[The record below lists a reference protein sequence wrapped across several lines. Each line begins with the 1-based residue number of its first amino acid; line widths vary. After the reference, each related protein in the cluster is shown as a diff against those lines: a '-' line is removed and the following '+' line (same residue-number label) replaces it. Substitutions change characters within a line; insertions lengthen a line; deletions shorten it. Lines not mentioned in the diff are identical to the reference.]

1 MTNQNLM
8 NPEIHKN
15 AIATLRLEAEA
26 VRNLE
31 NFIDQSF
38 EESVNCILTMK
49 GRLVVTGIGKS
60 AIIAQKIVATMNS
73 TGTPS
78 VFMHA
83 ADAIHGDLG
92 IIQPDDVVMCLS
104 KSGNTPEISVL
115 IPFLKRNGNKLIAL
129 VGNTESFLAKESD
142 YVLNCTVAQEACPN
156 NLAPTCSSTAQLA
169 MGDALASCLIALRG
183 FTPNDFAKFHPGGI
197 LGKRLYIKVEDLYK
211 FNEKPM
217 VPPDASIQ
225 KVILEISGKCLG
237 VTAVVENGKV
247 IGAITDGDLRRMLE
261 KNPDTNGLTA
271 RDIMTVNPK
280 TIAPQTLAVEAL
292 DLMRQ
297 KHITNIFVVENNN
310 YLGVIH
316 IHDILKEG
324 LL

>member
-1 MTNQNLM
+1 M
-8 NPEIHKN
+8 NIRSL
-15 AIATLRLEAEA
+15 AIETLRLEAEA
-26 VRNLE
+26 VSKLQ
-31 NFIDQSF
+31 NFVDQSF
-38 EESVNCILTMK
+38 EDSVQAIYDMK

-92 IIQPDDVVMCLS
+92 IIQPDDVVLCIS

-115 IPFLKRNGNKLIAL
+115 IPFLKMNGNTLIAL
-129 VGNTESFLAKESD
+129 VGNTESFLAKEAD
-142 YVLNCTVAQEACPN
+142 HVLNCTVSQEACPN

-183 FTPNDFAKFHPGGI
+183 FTSKDFAKYHPGGV
-197 LGKRLYIKVEDLYK
+197 LGKRLYVKVEDLYK
-211 FNEKPM
+211 FNEKPQ
-217 VPPDASIQ
+217 VSPDDSIQ

-247 IGAITDGDLRRMLE
+247 VGAITDGDLRRMLQ
-261 KNPDTNGLTA
+261 KNVDIQGLKA
-271 RDIMTVNPK
+271 SDVMTRNPK
-280 TIAPQTLAVEAL
+280 SIAPDVLAVEAL
-292 DLMRQ
+292 DMMRKKQ
-297 KHITNIFVVENNN
+297 ITNIFVVENEE
-310 YLGVIH
+310 YKGVIH
-316 IHDILKEG
+316 IHDIIKEG
-324 LL
+324 IF

>member
-1 MTNQNLM
+1 MQ
-8 NPEIHKN
+8 IRDN
-15 AIATLRLEAEA
+15 AIETLRLEAEA
-26 VRNLE
+26 VKNLQ
-31 NFIDQSF
+31 NFIDASF
-38 EESVNCILTMK
+38 EESVNCILNMK

-92 IIQPDDVVMCLS
+92 IIQPDDVVLCLS

-115 IPFLKRNGNKLIAL
+115 IPFLKMNGNRLIAL
-129 VGNTESFLAKESD
+129 VGNTESFLAKEAD
-142 YVLNCTVAQEACPN
+142 YVLNCTVEQEACPN

-169 MGDALASCLIALRG
+169 MGDALASCLITLRG
-183 FTPNDFAKFHPGGI
+183 FTPKDFAKYHPGGI
-197 LGKRLYIKVEDLYK
+197 LGKRLYVKVEDLYK
-211 FNEKPM
+211 FNEKPS
-217 VPPDASIQ
+217 VTPDDSIQ

-237 VTAVVENGKV
+237 VTAVVEGDSV
-247 IGAITDGDLRRMLE
+247 VGAITDGDLRRMLE
-261 KNPDTNGLTA
+261 KNPDTTGLTA
-271 RDIMTVNPK
+271 RDIMTVHPK

-292 DLMRQ
+292 DMMRQ
-297 KHITNIFVVENNN
+297 KHITNIFVVSDNC

-324 LL
+324 IL

>member
-1 MTNQNLM
+1 M
-8 NPEIHKN
+8 NIREN

-26 VRNLE
+26 VNNLQ
-31 NFIDQSF
+31 NFVDQSF
-38 EESVNCILTMK
+38 EDCVHTILEMK

-92 IIQPDDVVMCLS
+92 IIQPDDVVLCIS

-115 IPFLKRNGNKLIAL
+115 IPFLRKNGNVLIAL
-129 VGNTESFLAKESD
+129 VGNVDSFLAKEAD

-169 MGDALASCLIALRG
+169 MGDALASCLISLRG
-183 FTPNDFAKFHPGGI
+183 FTAQDFAKYHPGGI
-197 LGKRLYIKVEDLYK
+197 LAKRLYIKVEDLYK
-211 FNEKPM
+211 FNEKPQ
-217 VPPDASIQ
+217 VAPNDSLQ

-237 VTAVVENGKV
+237 VTAVVENGRV
-247 IGAITDGDLRRMLE
+247 VGAITDGDLRRMLQ
-261 KNPDTNGLTA
+261 KNDDTTSLTA
-271 RDIMTVNPK
+271 EDIMTRNPK
-280 TIAPQTLAVEAL
+280 SIEPQTLAVEAL
-292 DLMRQ
+292 DLMKKKQ
-297 KHITNIFVVENNN
+297 ITNLFVVENGC

-316 IHDILKEG
+316 IHDIIKEG
-324 LL
+324 IF

>member
-1 MTNQNLM
+1 MS
-8 NPEIHKN
+8 IRDN
-15 AIATLRLEAEA
+15 AIETLRLEAEA

-31 NFIDQSF
+31 NFIDASF
-38 EESVNCILTMK
+38 EESVDCILNMK

-92 IIQPDDVVMCLS
+92 IIQPDDVVLCLS

-115 IPFLKRNGNKLIAL
+115 IPFLKMNGNKLIAL
-129 VGNTESFLAKESD
+129 VGNTESFLAKEAD

-169 MGDALASCLIALRG
+169 MGDALASCLISLRG
-183 FTPNDFAKFHPGGI
+183 FTSKDFAKYHPGGI
-197 LGKRLYIKVEDLYK
+197 LGKRLYVKVEDLYK

-217 VPPDASIQ
+217 VSPNDSIQ

-237 VTAVVENGKV
+237 VTAVVENGTV
-247 IGAITDGDLRRMLE
+247 VGAITDGDLRRMLE
-261 KNPDTNGLTA
+261 KNPDTKGLTA
-271 RDIMTVNPK
+271 HDIMTVNPK

-292 DLMRQ
+292 NLMRQ
-297 KHITNIFVVENNN
+297 KHITNIFVVEDGN

>member
-1 MTNQNLM
+1 MD
-8 NPEIHKN
+8 IHSL
-15 AIATLRLEAEA
+15 AVETLRLEAEA
-26 VRNLE
+26 VSNLQ
-31 NFIDQSF
+31 NFVDQSF
-38 EESVNCILTMK
+38 EDSVRAIYAMK

-92 IIQPDDVVMCLS
+92 IIQPDDVVLCIS

-115 IPFLKRNGNKLIAL
+115 IPFLKMNGNTLIAL
-129 VGNTESFLAKESD
+129 VGNTESFLAKEAD
-142 YVLNCTVAQEACPN
+142 HVLNCTVSQEACPN

-183 FTPNDFAKFHPGGI
+183 FTSKDFAKYHPGGV
-197 LGKRLYIKVEDLYK
+197 LGKRLYVKVEDLYK
-211 FNEKPM
+211 FNEKPQ
-217 VPPDASIQ
+217 VSPDDSIQ

-247 IGAITDGDLRRMLE
+247 VGAITDGDLRRMLQ
-261 KNPDTNGLTA
+261 KNVDIQGLKA
-271 RDIMTVNPK
+271 SDVMTRNPK
-280 TIAPQTLAVEAL
+280 SIAPDVLAVEAL
-292 DLMRQ
+292 DMMRKKQ
-297 KHITNIFVVENNN
+297 ITNIFVVENEE
-310 YLGVIH
+310 YKGVIH
-316 IHDILKEG
+316 IHDIIKEG
-324 LL
+324 IF

>member
-1 MTNQNLM
+1 M
-8 NPEIHKN
+8 NIRSL
-15 AIATLRLEAEA
+15 AIETLRLEAEA
-26 VRNLE
+26 VSKLQ
-31 NFIDQSF
+31 NFVDQSF
-38 EESVNCILTMK
+38 EDSVQAIYAMK

-92 IIQPDDVVMCLS
+92 IIQPDDVVLCIS

-115 IPFLKRNGNKLIAL
+115 IPFLKMNGNTLIAL
-129 VGNTESFLAKESD
+129 VGNTESFLAKEAD
-142 YVLNCTVAQEACPN
+142 HVLNCTVSQEACPN

-183 FTPNDFAKFHPGGI
+183 FTSKDFAKYHPGGV
-197 LGKRLYIKVEDLYK
+197 LGKRLYVKVEDLYK
-211 FNEKPM
+211 FNEKPQ
-217 VPPDASIQ
+217 VAPDDSIQ

-247 IGAITDGDLRRMLE
+247 VGAITDGDLRRMLQ
-261 KNPDTNGLTA
+261 KNADIQGLKA
-271 RDIMTVNPK
+271 SDVMTHNPK
-280 TIAPQTLAVEAL
+280 SIAPQVLAVEAL
-292 DLMRQ
+292 DMMRKKQ
-297 KHITNIFVVENNN
+297 ITNIFVVENEE
-310 YLGVIH
+310 YKGVIH
-316 IHDILKEG
+316 IHDIIKEG
-324 LL
+324 IF